1 MSGSTASSGLC
12 LFWTF
17 WIDSMMCVLKHFA
30 RRTSLIKLPQAT
42 KDGSVIIHPSR
53 TFEPDSCV
61 NAEELVHSVSFR
73 PECCTQPTPSVIL
86 STQIYLWQINREPE
100 WWTPTQSWLVACLP
114 HSSATNWPICQS
126 SGAMIF
132 MCLRLCIVYH
142 RSSSD
147 PCSCLSFTIIIFRSP
162 PGRLP
167 ASFSTPTP
175 SWIISPPPSLA
186 NCKVDNLHS
195 LLPFSPR
202 LPSLAACLDLNP
214 NESFTFPLCLQ

>member
-1 MSGSTASSGLC
+1 MLNIIRSGSAASRGLC

-30 RRTSLIKLPQAT
+30 RRTSLINLPQAT

-53 TFEPDSCV
+53 TFEPDSRV
-61 NAEELVHSVSFR
+61 NAEELVHSVSIR

-162 PGRLP
+162 PRTFACLLLY
-167 ASFSTPTP
+167 SDSLLDHF
-175 SWIISPPPSLA
+175 PPPVIGKL
-186 NCKVDNLHS
+186 
-195 LLPFSPR
+195 
-202 LPSLAACLDLNP
+202 
-214 NESFTFPLCLQ
+214 